1 MGVNL
6 NVIFKYPETE
16 RWVNGKPRGNV
27 GGWCNCGEIL
37 IYSCY
42 GSLY

>member
-16 RWVNGKPRGNV
+16 RCVNGKSKGSV
-27 GGWCNCGEIL
+27 AQECAIL
-37 IYSCY
+37 IYS
-42 GSLY
+42 S